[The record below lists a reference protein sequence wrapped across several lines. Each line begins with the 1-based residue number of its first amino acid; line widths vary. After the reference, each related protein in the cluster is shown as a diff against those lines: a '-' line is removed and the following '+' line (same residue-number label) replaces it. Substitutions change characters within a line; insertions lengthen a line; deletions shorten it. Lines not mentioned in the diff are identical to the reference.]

1 MRIEGLF
8 ERLQKRRNTS
18 DDIPSPRFDVFDE
31 VSFVRYYTRETN
43 YAIRGKNGSLSR
55 LPASQTP
62 AGNFSG
68 VSRRAI
74 VTTYQRGGREE
85 GEREKEAGKEM
96 QKKPRGSLIA
106 SEMHSALSRQ

>member
-1 MRIEGLF
+1 MVPLF
-8 ERLQKRRNTS
+8 RRFR
-18 DDIPSPRFDVFDE
+18 PSLLE
-31 VSFVRYYTRETN
+31 FVWHYIRGTN
-43 YAIRGKNGSLSR
+43 YAMQGKNGSLSR

-74 VTTYQRGGREE
+74 VTTYRRGR
-85 GEREKEAGKEM
+85 REKEEETRKEM

-106 SEMHSALSRQ
+106 SEMHSALSGQ